1 MITLSSLTYDLDGVV
16 TINEAPETDYGDI
29 RRRVNRA
36 STLDGGAAFNDKG
49 FTHADRTMTV
59 TWRPVSKAHNESVAR
74 LVRLYTRLR
83 LSAREGSFIVAPEF
97 FQRGADENTLS
108 LLVIEKEG

>member
-1 MITLSSLTYDLDGVV
+1 MIVIASLTYDLDGVV

-36 STLDGGAAFNDKG
+36 STLDGGAVFQDQG

-59 TWRPVSKAHNESVAR
+59 IWRPVSKAHNESVAR
-74 LVRLYTRLR
+74 LVRLYARLR
-83 LSAREGSFIVAPEF
+83 LSTREGAFIVAPEF
-97 FQRGADENTLS
+97 FNEGPDENTLF
-108 LLVIEKEG
+108 LFVVEKEE